1 MGAGAGAGAGQGR
14 PTIAAMSPAR
24 SSPTPPPGLSAAA
37 TPARY
42 AVAVRSLCEFAAKQ
56 GDLDLRFTPAPSAQ
70 QGQAGHQT
78 VAARRG
84 THYQTELPLAG
95 QHRHLRVQGRADGYD
110 PSTRR
115 LEEIKTFRGD
125 LSRQPANHRVLHWAQ
140 AQVYGALLCQQRGLT
155 QLTLALV
162 YFDIGRQQ
170 EASTLTRECSA
181 AELQAFFETLCE
193 RFLQWADQELAHRAQ
208 RDAGLAALRFPHPDF
223 RPGQRQLAESVF
235 KASRAGRCLMAQA
248 PTGIGKTVGT
258 LFPLLKAMAAQA
270 IDKAVFLTA
279 KGSGRG
285 LALDAVSTLRASAP
299 DLALRVIN
307 LVARDKACEHP
318 ELVCQGDSCPLARGF
333 YDRLPAARVAAAQ
346 QASLQTLSQGIL
358 REIALAH
365 QVCPYYL
372 GQEMARWCDL
382 MVGDYNHWF
391 DASALLHGL
400 AQANH
405 WQAAVLVD
413 EAHNLLERGRAM
425 YSATLNPAPWRA
437 LRLAAPAV
445 LKKPLDRL
453 HRQWS
458 QLGRDHPEPY
468 TALDVPPAALCAALQ
483 DVTTAIGD
491 FLVDV
496 ASPAGAPASA
506 EVAQLFASPTGA
518 DAALRFASPTGARP
532 PLATGVGSALMAVYF
547 EALQFNRLLETFGP
561 HSIFDLTQPEPSPPG
576 RRAAQ
581 PSLCLRNLMPAPFL
595 QPRLEAARSVTLFSA
610 TLTPQPFYAN
620 TLGVPANTTWL
631 DVTAPFRPEQ
641 LRVQIARGLST
652 RFAHRA
658 GSLAPLTDLIASEY
672 RRRPGNY
679 LAFFSSFDY
688 LQQAVLALAQR
699 HPQLPIWQQ
708 DRRMDE
714 AQRAAFLA
722 RFSEGGQGI
731 GFAVLGGLFAEGID
745 LPGTRLIGAFIAT
758 LGLPQF
764 NPVNEALRRR
774 QQQVFGAGYDYT
786 YLYPGIRKVVQA
798 AGRVIRSL
806 SDSGSLHLIDD
817 RFARPEV
824 LRLLPAWWR
833 IEPEAA
839 PAAPACPL
847 PAPGAFGS

>member
-1 MGAGAGAGAGQGR
+1 MAVMS
-14 PTIAAMSPAR
+14 AA
-24 SSPTPPPGLSAAA
+24 SSPPTTPPGLGTAA

-42 AVAVRSLCEFAAKQ
+42 SVAVRTLCEFAAKQ

-70 QGQAGHQT
+70 QGQAGHQA
-78 VAARRG
+78 VVARRG
-84 THYQTELPLAG
+84 AHYQAELPLTG
-95 QHRHLRVQGRADGYD
+95 QHRHLKVRGRADGYD
-110 PSTRR
+110 PSTQR

-140 AQVYGALLCQQRGLT
+140 AQVYGALLCQQRGLPT
-155 QLTLALV
+155 LTLALV

-170 EASTLTRECSA
+170 EATALTRECSA
-181 AELQAFFETLCE
+181 AELQAFFETLCD
-193 RFLQWADQELAHRAQ
+193 RFLLWADQELAHRAQ

-258 LFPLLKAMAAQA
+258 LFPLLKAMASQA

-299 DLALRVIN
+299 DLRLRVIN

-318 ELVCQGDSCPLARGF
+318 ELLCQGDSCPLARGF
-333 YDRLPAARVAAAQ
+333 YDRLPAAREAAAQ
-346 QASLQTLSQGIL
+346 QAGQQTLTQDAQ

-382 MVGDYNHWF
+382 IVGDYNHWF

-400 AQANH
+400 AQANG
-405 WQAAVLVD
+405 WQVAVLVD

-425 YSATLNPAPWRA
+425 YSATLNPVAWRA

-468 TALDVPPAALCAALQ
+468 TVLGAPPAALCAALQ

-491 FLVDV
+491 YLADV
-496 ASPAGAPASA
+496 APPAESPGGAGPVLPA
-506 EVAQLFASPTGA
+506 
-518 DAALRFASPTGARP
+518 
-532 PLATGVGSALMAVYF
+532 GVGSALMAVYF
-547 EALQFNRLLETFGP
+547 EALQFNRLLESFGP
-561 HSIFDLTQPEPSPPG
+561 HSIFDLTRPEPG
-576 RRAAQ
+576 HLGARASGISSA
-581 PSLCLRNLMPAPFL
+581 SLCLRNLLPAPFL
-595 QPRLEAARSVTLFSA
+595 QPRFEAARSVTLFSA

-620 TLGVPANTTWL
+620 TLGVPANTAWL
-631 DVTAPFRPEQ
+631 DVAAPFKPEQ

-652 RFAHRA
+652 RFAHRT
-658 GSLAPLTDLIASEY
+658 GSLAPLADVIAAEY
-672 RRRPGNY
+672 QRRPGNY

-688 LQQAVLALAQR
+688 LAQAALALAQR

-708 DRRMDE
+708 GRRMDE

-722 RFSEGGQGI
+722 RFAVGGRGI

-758 LGLPQF
+758 LGLPQL

-774 QQQVFGAGYDYT
+774 QQQVFGAGYNYT

-806 SDSGSLHLIDD
+806 SDQGSLHLIDD

-833 IEPEAA
+833 IEPELAA
-839 PAAPACPL
+839 EPEAVAAAS
-847 PAPGAFGS
+847 AQRESGSVWP

>member
-1 MGAGAGAGAGQGR
+1 M
-14 PTIAAMSPAR
+14 
-24 SSPTPPPGLSAAA
+24 SAASTLTTTPSGLGTA
-37 TPARY
+37 PARY
-42 AVAVRSLCEFAAKQ
+42 TVAVRTLCEFAAKQ

-78 VAARRG
+78 VIARRG
-84 THYQTELPLAG
+84 THYQAELPLAG
-95 QHRHLRVQGRADGYD
+95 QHRHLHVRGRADGYD
-110 PSTRR
+110 PSTQR

-155 QLTLALV
+155 TLTLALV

-170 EASTLTRECSA
+170 EASALTRECKA
-181 AELQAFFETLCE
+181 AELQAFFETLCD
-193 RFLQWADQELAHRAQ
+193 RFLLWAEQELAHRAQ

-285 LALDAVSTLRASAP
+285 LALDAVSTLRAGAP
-299 DLALRVIN
+299 DLRLRVIN

-318 ELVCQGDSCPLARGF
+318 DLLCHGDSCPLARGF
-333 YDRLPAARVAAAQ
+333 YDRLPAARQAAAQ
-346 QASLQTLSQGIL
+346 QGAGQTLTQDLL

-382 MVGDYNHWF
+382 IVGDYNHWF

-400 AQANH
+400 AQANG
-405 WQAAVLVD
+405 WQVAVLVD

-425 YSATLNPAPWRA
+425 YSAELSPPTWRA

-445 LKKPLDRL
+445 LKKPLSRL
-453 HRQWS
+453 HRHWT

-468 TALDVPPAALCAALQ
+468 TVLEVPPAALCAALQ

-491 FLVDV
+491 YLADV
-496 ASPAGAPASA
+496 VSPSESPSSAGPALPA
-506 EVAQLFASPTGA
+506 
-518 DAALRFASPTGARP
+518 
-532 PLATGVGSALMAVYF
+532 GVGSALMAVYF
-547 EALQFNRLLETFGP
+547 EALQLNRLLESFGP
-561 HSIFDLTQPEPSPPG
+561 HSIFDLSRPESAQPDRRTPPL
-576 RRAAQ
+576 
-581 PSLCLRNLMPAPFL
+581 PSLCLRNLLPAPFL
-595 QPRLEAARSVTLFSA
+595 QPRFEAARSVTLFSA
-610 TLTPQPFYAN
+610 TLTPQPFYAD
-620 TLGVPANTTWL
+620 TLGVPANTAWL
-631 DVTAPFRPEQ
+631 DVAAPFKPEQ

-658 GSLAPLTDLIASEY
+658 GSLAPLADVIASEY
-672 RRRPGNY
+672 QRRPGNY

-688 LQQAVLALAQR
+688 LQQAALALAQR

-722 RFSEGGQGI
+722 RFTESGQGI

-758 LGLPQF
+758 LGLPQL

-774 QQQVFGAGYDYT
+774 QQQVFGAGYAYT

-806 SDSGSLHLIDD
+806 SDQGSLHLIDD

-824 LRLLPAWWR
+824 LRLLPAWWQ

-839 PAAPACPL
+839 SAAPACPL
-847 PAPGAFGS
+847 PAPGAFGP